1 MALQIELLRRDRRCR
16 RVIAVE
22 FLTGGSLATCCSIA
36 RALRSGGPHHGC
48 GRRARGVVHADVG
61 GRRTLATRPSAT
73 CAWYHQ
79 AMSSPWTLDAEA
91 VIGRAMRVRR
101 YRLSSGLRLIAAIDR
116 SAPIIAYQT
125 WFGVGSR
132 HERPGRTGMAHL
144 FEHLM
149 FNQTETL
156 APGDFDRVVEQTGG
170 ESNAATW
177 VDWTYYRLSLPAR
190 DLPLAVRLEAERMTR
205 LVLAPEPVEAE
216 RDVVTNERRERVE
229 DDVDGWLDE
238 QLMALAFQVHPYR
251 WPTIGWMEDIRALP
265 LDEIRAFYK
274 TWYAPNNA
282 TLVVVGDFDET
293 ELLER
298 VAATYGTIPPAAM
311 PSITDPLEPAQ
322 RGERV
327 RRATKPIATDRLLCG
342 YRAPGQGDP
351 DWAVLEIIST
361 LLAGSPSA
369 RLYRRL
375 VVERE
380 MCSSVDAQLTPFRDP
395 SLLRLAATCARGF
408 TAADVLA
415 EIDAALVALAATP
428 PTPAELVKAKNLAET
443 DFWSGLADVDG
454 KAEAIGH
461 HEVALGD
468 FRTLNV
474 LAERLAAVTADDV
487 VRVARARLVPEKRS
501 VVIAEPDPDAAD
513 ADADADEDAD
523 AGADGDAAAGGGAA
537 AGAAP

>member
-1 MALQIELLRRDRRCR
+1 
-16 RVIAVE
+16 
-22 FLTGGSLATCCSIA
+22 
-36 RALRSGGPHHGC
+36 
-48 GRRARGVVHADVG
+48 
-61 GRRTLATRPSAT
+61 
-73 CAWYHQ
+73 
-79 AMSSPWTLDAEA
+79 MSSPWALDAEA
-91 VIGRAMRVRR
+91 VIGRGMRVRR
-101 YRLSSGLRLIAAIDR
+101 FRLPSGLRLIAVVDR
-116 SAPIIAYQT
+116 SAPIVAYQT

-132 HERPGRTGMAHL
+132 HEQIGRTGMAHL

-149 FNQTETL
+149 FNQTESL
-156 APGDFDRVVEQTGG
+156 APGEFDRVVEQTGG

-190 DLPLAVRLEAERMTR
+190 DLPLAVRLEAERMTK
-205 LVLAPEPVEAE
+205 LVLTPEPVEAE

-282 TLVVVGDFDET
+282 TLVVVGDFVES
-293 ELLER
+293 ELLEQ
-298 VAATYGTIPPAAM
+298 VAAGYAAIPPARLPAL
-311 PSITDPLEPAQ
+311 TDPLEPPQ
-322 RGERV
+322 RGERTK
-327 RRATKPIATDRLLCG
+327 RAIKPIATDRLLCG
-342 YRAPGQGDP
+342 YRAPGQADP
-351 DWAVLEIIST
+351 DWPVLEIIST
-361 LLAGSPSA
+361 VLAGSPSA

-375 VVERE
+375 VVEKE

-408 TAADVLA
+408 SATDVLA
-415 EIDAALVALAATP
+415 EIDVELERLAASP
-428 PTPAELVKAKNLAET
+428 PPAAELAKAKNLAET

-454 KAEAIGH
+454 KAEALGH

-468 FRTLNV
+468 FRTLSV

-487 VRVARARLVPEKRS
+487 ARVARERLIRERRS
-501 VVIAEPDPDAAD
+501 IVIAEPDPATAAGTD
-513 ADADADEDAD
+513 DDD
-523 AGADGDAAAGGGAA
+523 AGDAGEDSTS
-537 AGAAP
+537 